1 MFQPTE
7 FIDGENIIVIVY
19 VPYYRYTGTTYKDKL
34 KNGLS
39 LDYVFDLQNF
49 ILSEEDDEVM
59 EEDELQESR
68 ENLKFADYEENYSFY
83 EQKEFK
89 TIGLAKKGKRLP
101 IKKRQ
106 ARNSKKS
113 NIKSKGYEDKLFNIE
128 QNIPD
133 LFDESQIEIEY
144 DNVSVDSYGYYNS
157 YYDNYYDDDWS
168 YN

>member
-7 FIDGENIIVIVY
+7 FSDGENIIVIDY

-59 EEDELQESR
+59 EEDELQESV
-68 ENLKFADYEENYSFY
+68 ENLKFADYEENYGFY
-83 EQKEFK
+83 EKKEYQ

-101 IKKRQ
+101 FII
-106 ARNSKKS
+106 S
-113 NIKSKGYEDKLFNIE
+113 
-128 QNIPD
+128 
-133 LFDESQIEIEY
+133 
-144 DNVSVDSYGYYNS
+144 
-157 YYDNYYDDDWS
+157 
-168 YN
+168 